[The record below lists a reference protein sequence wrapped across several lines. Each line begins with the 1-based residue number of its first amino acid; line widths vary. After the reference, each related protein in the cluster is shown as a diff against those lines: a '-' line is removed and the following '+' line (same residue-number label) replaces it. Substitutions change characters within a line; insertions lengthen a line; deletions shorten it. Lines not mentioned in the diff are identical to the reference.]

1 MQLSRSSFTRRNL
14 LRLSGAS
21 TVAAVGMSA
30 CAPRQVPV
38 TSTAPVELAG
48 AETAWR
54 QLLDGNARFVEG
66 RATYPHQ
73 TADGRQS
80 LVAKRHPFACVI
92 ACADSRVGP
101 EAVSGGALG
110 DLFVIRSAGEVLD
123 DAVVGS
129 VEYAVEHLR
138 VLLVVVV
145 GHAGC
150 GEVKAVIDVVA
161 GRGQVADGVSYPMRG
176 IETAVRAVPQKT
188 DPQQFFNARVSE
200 QARRSAAQLIER
212 STILR
217 EATEQRRL
225 AVRVAEYELSTGR
238 LREISL

>member
-80 LVAKRHPFACVI
+80 LVAERHPFACVI

-129 VEYAVEHLR
+129 VEYGVEHLR
-138 VLLVVVV
+138 VPLVAVEESPRPGTSRFSKDGAPSIGQSGGQAAPQFLGVAGQFWFHLRRRIGLVVL
-145 GHAGC
+145 G
-150 GEVKAVIDVVA
+150 DVTALGFTCV
-161 GRGQVADGVSYPMRG
+161 GVSG
-176 IETAVRAVPQKT
+176 
-188 DPQQFFNARVSE
+188 
-200 QARRSAAQLIER
+200 
-212 STILR
+212 
-217 EATEQRRL
+217 
-225 AVRVAEYELSTGR
+225 
-238 LREISL
+238 